1 MVCVLRSSY
10 LINTQIT
17 ASPPPQSFV
26 RDMAHKQ
33 AVSPIT
39 SAPCDLDGMQQPS
52 MKDGGDN
59 WVEYIVQANDFSA
72 YGIEASVLNCAIS
85 RCDASGGMSTSIVN
99 PQMGHLMM
107 RLSDGAW
114 KKRFMV
120 IPADSTLLEFNNPKN
135 EVRCMCG

>member
-1 MVCVLRSSY
+1 MVIVPHQYSNHRLP
-10 LINTQIT
+10 LPP
-17 ASPPPQSFV
+17 PPPQSFV

-85 RCDASGGMSTSIVN
+85 RCDASGGMSTSIRTNYIIFSVAKYL
-99 PQMGHLMM
+99 H
-107 RLSDGAW
+107 
-114 KKRFMV
+114 
-120 IPADSTLLEFNNPKN
+120 
-135 EVRCMCG
+135 